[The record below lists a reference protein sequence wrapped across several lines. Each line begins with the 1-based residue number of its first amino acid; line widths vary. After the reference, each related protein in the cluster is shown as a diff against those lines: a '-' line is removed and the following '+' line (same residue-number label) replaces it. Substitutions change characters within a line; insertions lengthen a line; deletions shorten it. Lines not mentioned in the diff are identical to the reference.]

1 MNPHV
6 ILGDMFVPDGDRVR
20 DFFRGVGNITEEFY
34 GKYFQSIWNDFFR
47 EVYRIF
53 FWVTLG
59 ILVLDIILFVIKQVR
74 AGGERTL
81 AVDLGK
87 NLLAVA
93 MLIVGYLTLLVLI
106 GFAFYLIGIMLLG
119 HLFFGTPIDS
129 DTFSDEDETEDID
142 DVSE

>member
-6 ILGDMFVPDGDRVR
+6 ILGDMFVPDRDRIR
-20 DFFRGVGNITEEFY
+20 DLFRGVGNFTEEFY

-87 NLLAVA
+87 NLLAVV

-142 DVSE
+142 DASE

>member
-59 ILVLDIILFVIKQVR
+59 ILVLDIILFIIKEVR

>member
-6 ILGDMFVPDGDRVR
+6 ILGNMFVPDGDRVR
-20 DFFRGVGNITEEFY
+20 DFFRGVGNFTEEFY

-74 AGGERTL
+74 ADGERTL

-87 NLLAVA
+87 NLLAVV

-142 DVSE
+142 DASE